1 MKSLFDLIGN
11 YYDLIYSEKNYSEE
25 ASFVLEI
32 LKKYKIEGKSL
43 LELGSGTGIHAT
55 ELAKKGYFVQGIERS
70 QSMLLRSKK
79 HNRYKV
85 INGDIRDFSLERKFD
100 SVISLFHVIS
110 YQIKNEDLDSVLN
123 NVGRHLNKGG
133 LFLFDFWYSPA
144 VFNLKPEVRIK
155 RLEDEDYII
164 SRISEPQSISEKNRV
179 DVKFTFYVENKKD
192 SFIKKFVEVHPMRHF
207 SLPEIE
213 LVALKHKFEI
223 LKSGE
228 WLTNKSASENTWGVY
243 AILKKL

>member
-1 MKSLFDLIGN
+1 MKNLFDAISDF
-11 YYDLIYSEKNYSEE
+11 YDLIYSEKNYSEE
-25 ASFVLEI
+25 ASFVSETLE
-32 LKKYKIEGKSL
+32 KYKIEGKSI

-70 QSMLLRSKK
+70 QQMLLKSKI
-79 HNRYKV
+79 HHRYKTV
-85 INGDIRDFSLERKFD
+85 LGDIRDISLERKFD
-100 SVISLFHVIS
+100 AVISLFHVIS
-110 YQIKNEDLDSVLN
+110 YQINNEDLDLVFD
-123 NVGRHLNKGG
+123 NVGKHLSKGG

-144 VFNLKPEVRIK
+144 VYNLKPEVRVK
-155 RLEDEDYII
+155 RFHDEDHII

-179 DVKFTFYVENKKD
+179 DVKFTFFVENKKD

-213 LVALKHKFEI
+213 LFALKHHFEL
-223 LKSGE
+223 LKSSE
-228 WLTNKSASENTWGVY
+228 WLTNKSPSENTWGVY

>member
-1 MKSLFDLIGN
+1 MNNLFDLIGD
-11 YYDLIYSEKNYSEE
+11 YYDLIYSEKNYTEE
-25 ASFVLEI
+25 ASFVSEI
-32 LKKYKIEGKSL
+32 LVKYKIEGNSI

-70 QSMLLRSKK
+70 KQMLSKSK
-79 HNRYKV
+79 VHQRYKPLL
-85 INGDIRDFSLERKFD
+85 GDIRDFSLDIKFD
-100 SVISLFHVIS
+100 AAISLFHVIS
-110 YQIKNEDLDSVLN
+110 YQIKNEDLDLVFD
-123 NVGRHLNKGG
+123 NVNKHLNKGG

-144 VFNLKPEVRIK
+144 VFNLKPEIRIK
-155 RLEDEDYII
+155 RLQDEDYII

-213 LVALKHKFEI
+213 LVALKHNFEI
-223 LKSGE
+223 LESGE